1 MFFVTKNE
9 LVSLFP
15 KYFYQTEN
23 INNLNMKKP
32 ILFSMMFLGSLT
44 FAQQKAPVLGGDR
57 DVHGCIGSAGYT
69 YSQLRNNCIKVF
81 AQKIKLKEVGS
92 DKSSTMMTA
101 IIFSKDMKKAE
112 VFIPEGNAKSII
124 LDREGKSK
132 IWKSGSYIKETYVLT
147 PYKKTGY
154 QIKKDDV
161 VIYQ

>member
-1 MFFVTKNE
+1 
-9 LVSLFP
+9 
-15 KYFYQTEN
+15 
-23 INNLNMKKP
+23 MKKP
-32 ILFSMMFLGSLT
+32 ILLSMMFLGSLAL
-44 FAQQKAPVLGGDR
+44 AQQKAPVLGGDR

-92 DKSSTMMTA
+92 DKSYTTMTA
-101 IIFSKDMKKAE
+101 VIFSKDMKQAE
-112 VFIPEGNAKSII
+112 VFIPEGNAKSIL